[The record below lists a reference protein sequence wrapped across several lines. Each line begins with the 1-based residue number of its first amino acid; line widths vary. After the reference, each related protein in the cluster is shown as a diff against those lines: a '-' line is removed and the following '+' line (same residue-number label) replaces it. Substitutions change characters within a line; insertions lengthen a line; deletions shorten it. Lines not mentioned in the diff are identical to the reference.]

1 MIIIHGMKAFHKI
14 LVVWLL
20 ISSMA
25 VNALLPEF
33 FFIHNKSTDNAFAQ
47 TTIDTIKAKITTVV
61 NAADGKITLVTKNK
75 LIEII
80 SNKIKAS
87 PNATITEIY
96 IHFLREVK
104 KLRTIDE
111 IINLWEWT
119 FILSP
124 SSQPSSQTVSSQT
137 TTSVWSSWLPD
148 FSISFATAQGTIQ
161 QGDKFVNLS
170 IKLKNMGK
178 LYKPDWLG
186 SLKFGCKGVDGK
198 IYPYRSYTDNQII
211 DNQNDV
217 TIDVPNVYIGNL
229 TTSKWLKLLMCKI
242 DSSDLIS
249 ESNEEN
255 NTATITIS
263 LF

>member
-1 MIIIHGMKAFHKI
+1 
-14 LVVWLL
+14 
-20 ISSMA
+20 MA

-111 IINLWEWT
+111 IINL
-119 FILSP
+119 
-124 SSQPSSQTVSSQT
+124 
-137 TTSVWSSWLPD
+137 
-148 FSISFATAQGTIQ
+148 
-161 QGDKFVNLS
+161 
-170 IKLKNMGK
+170 
-178 LYKPDWLG
+178 
-186 SLKFGCKGVDGK
+186 
-198 IYPYRSYTDNQII
+198 
-211 DNQNDV
+211 
-217 TIDVPNVYIGNL
+217 
-229 TTSKWLKLLMCKI
+229 
-242 DSSDLIS
+242 
-249 ESNEEN
+249 
-255 NTATITIS
+255 
-263 LF
+263 